1 MLMHDGA
8 DVDAWVGGLVLGGE
22 VQCRPAAWAGRAPAG
37 ATTPA
42 GVDGAFATVR
52 ALLLLLLCV
61 EPHLLAARR
70 VGCMSGYEAMNG
82 CETLY
87 GGDHF

>member
-22 VQCRPAAWAGRAPAG
+22 FQCRPAAWAGRAPAG

-42 GVDGAFATVR
+42 GVDGAFALFFFFFFFSASSPACSLLGEGGVR
-52 ALLLLLLCV
+52 V
-61 EPHLLAARR
+61 VMRP
-70 VGCMSGYEAMNG
+70 
-82 CETLY
+82 
-87 GGDHF
+87 

>member
-22 VQCRPAAWAGRAPAG
+22 FQCRPAAWAGRAPAG

-42 GVDGAFATVR
+42 GVDGAFALFFFFFFFFFFFSASSPACSLLGEWGVR
-52 ALLLLLLCV
+52 V
-61 EPHLLAARR
+61 VMRP
-70 VGCMSGYEAMNG
+70 
-82 CETLY
+82 
-87 GGDHF
+87 

>member
-22 VQCRPAAWAGRAPAG
+22 FQCRPAAWAGRAPAG

-42 GVDGAFATVR
+42 GVDGAFALFFFFFSASSPACSLLGEWGVR
-52 ALLLLLLCV
+52 V
-61 EPHLLAARR
+61 VMRP
-70 VGCMSGYEAMNG
+70 
-82 CETLY
+82 
-87 GGDHF
+87 

>member
-22 VQCRPAAWAGRAPAG
+22 FQCRPAAWAGRAPAG

-42 GVDGAFATVR
+42 GVDGAFALFFFFFFSASSPTCSLLGEWGVR
-52 ALLLLLLCV
+52 V
-61 EPHLLAARR
+61 VMRP
-70 VGCMSGYEAMNG
+70 
-82 CETLY
+82 
-87 GGDHF
+87 

>member
-22 VQCRPAAWAGRAPAG
+22 FQCRPAAWAGRAPAG

-42 GVDGAFATVR
+42 GVDGAFALFFFFFFFFFSAFWLVASAWSVR
-52 ALLLLLLCV
+52 GRGPGESICF
-61 EPHLLAARR
+61 AAR
-70 VGCMSGYEAMNG
+70 
-82 CETLY
+82 L
-87 GGDHF
+87 